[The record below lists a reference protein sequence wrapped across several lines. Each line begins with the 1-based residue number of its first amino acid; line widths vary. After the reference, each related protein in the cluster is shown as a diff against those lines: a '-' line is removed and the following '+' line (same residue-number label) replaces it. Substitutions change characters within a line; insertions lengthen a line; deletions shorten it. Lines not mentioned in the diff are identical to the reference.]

1 MTLTLFS
8 GDPQAATPF
17 EVHLRGKEAWTRVVI
32 PWADFERA
40 AWAGEGGPSHVNPA
54 QMVGYGFHIE
64 ADQAARKGTIWVDDV
79 GLVTSEIEPPAEE
92 ATPTSPTKPVE
103 ETEPAATKESTA
115 TPKPPTTAAPIA
127 TVEPTAPAD
136 EKAGRGPCASAIA
149 LPLAAVA
156 LVLARRRGTIGND
169 R

>member
-1 MTLTLFS
+1 
-8 GDPQAATPF
+8 
-17 EVHLRGKEAWTRVVI
+17 
-32 PWADFERA
+32 
-40 AWAGEGGPSHVNPA
+40 
-54 QMVGYGFHIE
+54 MVGYGFHIE
-64 ADQAARKGTIWVDDV
+64 ADQAARKGTIWVDDI

-92 ATPTSPTKPVE
+92 ATPTSPTKPIE